1 MNLRSS
7 RRLRLLLFRERGK
20 KISRGQS
27 VGHSQSVV
35 CIFVRNQRER
45 EREREEREGVQRELS
60 FFFFSSPP
68 LSSFFCPFGWFLSAP
83 SCFFLAR
90 GNLGSPVRPKKN
102 KQKKRKEKKRFSHQ
116 SSGPYLGSEGETK
129 KKNRRKIEHHPFL
142 FCSHSLSFKKPL
154 FLCWDLQSTRTRAL
168 GKKIAR
174 ARLSFDYLFLYS
186 DRESVDSTEKLFFPR
201 VRGKPRASFSLQTPK
216 SKNKIYRSLFRC
228 DTSSTVHHALLNAVA
243 SHRIARAMSRR

>member
-1 MNLRSS
+1 MLPLASFS
-7 RRLRLLLFRERGK
+7 LAEIWGVPSQEKQAKKKEGK
-20 KISRGQS
+20 KEI
-27 VGHSQSVV
+27 
-35 CIFVRNQRER
+35 
-45 EREREEREGVQRELS
+45 
-60 FFFFSSPP
+60 FSSI
-68 LSSFFCPFGWFLSAP
+68 
-83 SCFFLAR
+83 
-90 GNLGSPVRPKKN
+90 LGPV
-102 KQKKRKEKKRFSHQ
+102 SWV
-116 SSGPYLGSEGETK
+116 GERDK

-168 GKKIAR
+168 GKKIKR

-186 DRESVDSTEKLFFPR
+186 DRESVDSTEKFVFPSSERKAKSFFFP
-201 VRGKPRASFSLQTPK
+201 PNAQ

>member
-1 MNLRSS
+1 VYLCA
-7 RRLRLLLFRERGK
+7 EPE
-20 KISRGQS
+20 
-27 VGHSQSVV
+27 
-35 CIFVRNQRER
+35 RER
-45 EREREEREGVQRELS
+45 ERERRERRSTERTFV
-60 FFFFSSPP
+60 FFLFFSPSLLLFLPFRVVFKCSLLL
-68 LSSFFCPFGWFLSAP
+68 LSRSRKFG
-83 SCFFLAR
+83 
-90 GNLGSPVRPKKN
+90 
-102 KQKKRKEKKRFSHQ
+102 E
-116 SSGPYLGSEGETK
+116 SGPSQEKQAKKKEGKKEIFSSILGPVSWVGGRDQ